1 VICRFIAE
9 HREEFGVAPI
19 CRVLTAHGCKIA
31 PRTFYAWRTRP
42 LSKRALWDTTMTAV
56 LASYYDER
64 DSCGRRKP
72 ESLYGSLKM
81 WAHLQRQGIA
91 VARCTVERLMAA
103 NGWQGATRARKVRT
117 TVPDPTA
124 PRPPDLVDR
133 NFRVEA
139 PDTLYVADFTYVK
152 MVPCFAYTA
161 FVIDAFAGTIVGWE
175 VSASKETAF
184 VQRAV
189 NQAVTLRSMQGTP
202 LQGNTIHHS
211 DAGSQYTAIRFG
223 ETLFLQGLQPSIG
236 SVGDAY
242 DNALAETTIGLYK
255 AECIA
260 SGSPFRK
267 GPFRTIADVEEATSA
282 WVHCGGPSLDE
293 VLGGT
298 TPVGSC
304 TAWVGSLR
312 SSSRPR
318 TTLSSVLTSQLHT
331 DNRGVYETRDGS
343 VSLHG
348 GVPTGRGYVVSRH
361 RRFPHL
367 RGRGRGSGR
376 QRRDAAHVGAY
387 GQRHGWGVRRP
398 VTAARRPRPR
408 NCHCCGRRTRGCAA
422 RRRNGSS
429 NARSCAG
436 QPPISRRR

>member
-1 VICRFIAE
+1 M
-9 HREEFGVAPI
+9 
-19 CRVLTAHGCKIA
+19 LTAHGCKIA
-31 PRTFYAWRTRP
+31 PPRTFYAWRTRP
-42 LSKRALWDTTMTAV
+42 LSKRALWDTTITAV

-64 DSCGRRKP
+64 DEHGRRKP

-103 NGWQGATRARKVRT
+103 HGWKGATRAKKIRT

-133 NFRVEA
+133 DFRVDR
-139 PDTLYVADFTYVK
+139 PDALYVADFTYVK

-175 VSASKETAF
+175 VSASKETTF

-189 NQAVTLRSMQGTP
+189 NQACSLRSIQGNP

-223 ETLFLQGLQPSIG
+223 GETLLLQGGLRPSIG

-260 SGSPFRK
+260 ADSPFRK
-267 GPFRTIADVEEATSA
+267 GPVRTIADVEEATSA
-282 WVHCGGPSLDE
+282 WVRWFNTSRLMHR
-293 VLGGT
+293 LG
-298 TPVGSC
+298 
-304 TAWVGSLR
+304 R
-312 SSSRPR
+312 
-318 TTLSSVLTSQLHT
+318 
-331 DNRGVYETRDGS
+331 
-343 VSLHG
+343 
-348 GVPTGRGYVVSRH
+348 VPPLEFEAAYYAALGADQS
-361 RRFPHL
+361 
-367 RGRGRGSGR
+367 
-376 QRRDAAHVGAY
+376 AAH
-387 GQRHGWGVRRP
+387 
-398 VTAARRPRPR
+398 T
-408 NCHCCGRRTRGCAA
+408 
-422 RRRNGSS
+422 
-429 NARSCAG
+429 
-436 QPPISRRR
+436 